1 MSRYRLEIYDDYP
14 PDIIDKAIDA
24 CIKDRLHRLILHF
37 KLIDNY
43 TYEEIG
49 DALKEE
55 TGRYISDRTAKRW
68 VYQAEK
74 KLYSHLQVIYKK
86 N

>member
-14 PDIIDKAIDA
+14 PEVIDKAIDA
-24 CIKDRLHRLILHF
+24 CIKDRLHRLILHY

-49 DALKEE
+49 DVLKKE

-68 VYQAEK
+68 VYQAEE
-74 KLYSHLQVIYKK
+74 KLFSQLQIVYHK